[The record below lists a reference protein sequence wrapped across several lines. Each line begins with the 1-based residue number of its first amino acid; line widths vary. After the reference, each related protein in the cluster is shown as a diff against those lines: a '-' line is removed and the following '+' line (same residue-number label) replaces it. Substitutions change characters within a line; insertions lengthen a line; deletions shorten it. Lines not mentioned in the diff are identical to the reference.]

1 MIDLFAGTG
10 GFHLGFTDPNVKVVF
25 ANDFTD
31 ISKVIYEH
39 NFDTEL
45 NTTDL
50 NDLQACSIPAH
61 DLLTGGFPCQ
71 PFSIAGKREGFNDPR
86 SNVFWKMIEILQYHK
101 PRCIVLEN
109 VKNLLT
115 DDNGQTF
122 EVIKTNLE
130 RVGYYLKFSVLNTA
144 HITGIPQHRERLY
157 IVGFRDH
164 KLCEQMNF
172 DFPKIQKQPIQNFLC
187 SQPVEDKYY
196 YLRNGTIPDRGATK
210 SIEIAN
216 TLATSVVN
224 PDTVYQYRRVY
235 VRENKN
241 NECPTLTNNM
251 GGGGHNVPII
261 LDAYG
266 IRKLT
271 PRECFNFQ
279 GFPEDYHLPDN
290 LSNSSLY
297 KLAGNA
303 ISVPVVKLISKK
315 IIDILKENSY

>member
-10 GFHLGFTDPNVKVVF
+10 GFHLGFRDPNVKVVF
-25 ANDFTD
+25 ANDFID
-31 ISKVIYEH
+31 SSKIIYEH
-39 NFDTEL
+39 NFPEVIL

-50 NDLQACSIPAH
+50 NDIRPESIPVH

-86 SNVFWKMIEILQYHK
+86 SNVFWKILEILTYHK

-122 EVIKTNLE
+122 EVIKNNLE
-130 RVGYYLKFSVLNTA
+130 NIGYHLKFAVLNTA
-144 HITGIPQHRERLY
+144 QITGIPQHRERLY
-157 IVGFRDH
+157 IVGFLD
-164 KLCEQMNF
+164 KNLSEKMSLE
-172 DFPKIQKQPIQNFLC
+172 FPEIQKQSIRNFLV
-187 SQPVEDKYY
+187 SHQVEDKYY
-196 YLRNGTIPDRGATK
+196 YFREGNILERGATK
-210 SIEIAN
+210 NLDIAN
-216 TLATSVVN
+216 ALSTTVVN
-224 PDTVYQYRRVY
+224 RDTVYQYRRVY

-261 LDAYG
+261 LDSYG
-266 IRKLT
+266 IRKMT

-279 GFPEDYHLPDN
+279 GFPLDYQLPEK

-303 ISVPVVKLISKK
+303 ISVPVVELIAKR
-315 IIDILKENSY
+315 IINILK

>member
-1 MIDLFAGTG
+1 MIDLFAETG
-10 GFHLGFTDPNVKVVF
+10 GFHIGFRHPEIKVVF
-25 ANDFTD
+25 ANDFIN

-39 NFDTEL
+39 NFPDTKL

-50 NDLQACSIPAH
+50 NDIQPASIPAH

-86 SNVFWKMIEILQYHK
+86 SNVFWKIIEILQYHK
-101 PRCIVLEN
+101 PSCIVLEN

-122 EVIKTNLE
+122 EIIKTNLE
-130 RVGYYLKFSVLNTA
+130 RVGYHLKFAVLNTA
-144 HITGIPQHRERLY
+144 QITGIPQHRERLY
-157 IVGFRDH
+157 IVGFQDQ

-172 DFPKIQKQPIQNFLC
+172 DFPEIEKQSIRDFLF
-187 SQPVEDKYY
+187 SHQVEDKYY
-196 YLRNGTIPDRGATK
+196 YIRNGIIPERGATK
-210 SIEIAN
+210 NTEIAN
-216 TLATSVVN
+216 ALLTTVVN
-224 PDTVYQYRRVY
+224 PDTIYQYRRVY

-261 LDAYG
+261 LDSYG

-279 GFPEDYHLPDN
+279 GFPQDYQLPDN

-303 ISVPVVKLISKK
+303 ISVPVVALISKK
-315 IIDILKENSY
+315 IVDILK